1 MDPTQPISRRRF
13 LLGQGGVGTL
23 LLTAGCTDGDT
34 DTPDGST
41 GEDGGSDGSDSGSEG
56 ESEASADGSE
66 SEDEGTDDTESGSG
80 RTDDS
85 LDLREA
91 NVVDVAFGEE
101 DGTYTFEVSLHHD
114 DDGEDGYANW
124 WQIERVD
131 GTRLGRRELTH
142 AHSQQPFTRSET
154 IEIPDAVDCVIV
166 RGHDQTHG
174 YGGLAVAVDLETG
187 STRTLDQGT
196 EKQSFEPDVCPG

>member
-1 MDPTQPISRRRF
+1 
-13 LLGQGGVGTL
+13 
-23 LLTAGCTDGDT
+23 LTAGCTDGDT

-41 GEDGGSDGSDSGSEG
+41 DEDGGSDGRDSGSEG
-56 ESEASADGSE
+56 ESDASADGSE
-66 SEDEGTDDTESGSG
+66 SEDEGANDTESGS
-80 RTDDS
+80 RSTDDS

-91 NVVDVAFGEE
+91 NVVDVAFDEE
-101 DGTYTFEVSLHHD
+101 DGTYSFEVSLHHD

-154 IEIPDAVDCVIV
+154 IAIPDAVDCVIV

-174 YGGLAVAVDLETG
+174 YGGLAVVVDLETG
-187 STRTLDQGT
+187 STRTLDQGP
-196 EKQSFEPDVCPG
+196 EKQSFEPDVCPD